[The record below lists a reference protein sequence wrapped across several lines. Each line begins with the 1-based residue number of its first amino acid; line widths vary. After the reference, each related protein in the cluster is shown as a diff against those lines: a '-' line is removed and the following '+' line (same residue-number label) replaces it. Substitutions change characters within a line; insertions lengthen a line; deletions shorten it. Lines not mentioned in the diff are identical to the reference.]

1 MRFTLIAK
9 SLCVAALLA
18 STPLSAL
25 AQSAEQ
31 EDVILIADSVFLQGN
46 NTLTA
51 RGNVEAV
58 QGDTR
63 LTATA
68 IVYDSVKD
76 QITIEG
82 PIKIRD
88 GEAVEIFA
96 DFAELDTSMQN
107 GLLTSA
113 RLVLNEQVTIDAA
126 QARREEGKRTKLD
139 KVAATSCLT
148 CLNGAPLWQIRAKR
162 VTHDQ
167 EKQQLFFDNAQFRI
181 MDVPVF
187 YLPRLRLPDPTL
199 ERATGFLIPQV
210 RSRSRF
216 GLGVKVPYFIRLGDH
231 KDLTLIPYLS
241 PNTRTLEWRYR
252 QAFTKGEIEF
262 LGAFSKDDFSGFDS
276 RAYLFGTGTFEMP
289 RDYTLSFDIKST
301 SDNAYLVDYD
311 YSNLDRLNS
320 EVALARTNRLENTK
334 LALSFFESLRAS
346 EDNNTL
352 PSVVVSARTEQRLFP
367 RALGGELFWQLE
379 AHSHYRRSD
388 LSSDSGDLDDI
399 VDGRD
404 VSRVNAELEWR
415 RTWLTN
421 VGLEFGTTA
430 SLALDAVHTAQD
442 ATLADDNYAQ
452 ITPTVAAHLRYPLIK
467 TTATGVTHI
476 VEPIGQIAWSGG
488 DIRAGTSPIIANDES
503 TRVEFDEGNLL
514 SLSRFPSDDRRERGL
529 VGAWGMNWSRLGPK
543 WETHLTVG
551 QVIRQD
557 VHDDFTLSSG
567 LAGTES
573 DFLVATQ
580 LKSQSGIDL
589 TLRTLID
596 GVNGLNKAE
605 ARGAWN
611 NDRLDLGASYVWLG
625 ADADEDRASVLSE
638 WNLDSS
644 YRLNRHWTG
653 LANWRYDVAS
663 DTTAEAGIGL
673 EYRNECVNARFSVS
687 RRFTS
692 STTVRPATDLSFTV
706 QILGFSAATTDKS
719 YARTCSKTAG

>member
-1 MRFTLIAK
+1 MRFTTFAK
-9 SLCVAALLA
+9 SMIVAGLLA
-18 STPLSAL
+18 STSLSAV
-25 AQSAEQ
+25 AQDTAN
-31 EDVILIADSVFLQGN
+31 EDVILIADSVFLKGN

-58 QGDTR
+58 QGETR

-68 IVYDSVKD
+68 IIYDSVKD

-82 PIKIRD
+82 PIEIRD
-88 GEAVEIFA
+88 GESVQIFA

-107 GLLTSA
+107 GLLLSA

-126 QARREEGKRTKLD
+126 QARREEGKRTRLD
-139 KVAATSCLT
+139 QVAATSCLT

-167 EKQQLFFDNAQFRI
+167 EKQQLFFDEAQFRI
-181 MDVPVF
+181 MDVPII

-199 ERATGFLIPQV
+199 DRATGFLIPEV
-210 RSRSRF
+210 RSSSQF
-216 GLGVKVPYFIRLGDH
+216 GIGVKVPYFIRLGDH
-231 KDLTLIPYLS
+231 KDLTLTPYLS
-241 PNTRTLEWRYR
+241 PQTRTLEWRYR
-252 QAFTKGEIEF
+252 QAFAKGDIEF
-262 LGAFSKDDFSGFDS
+262 TGAFSNDDFSGLGT
-276 RAYLFGTGTFEMP
+276 RAYLFGKGSFELP
-289 RDYTLSFDIKST
+289 RDYTLSFDLKST
-301 SDNAYLVDYD
+301 SDSAYLVDYD
-311 YSNLDRLNS
+311 YSGLDRLNS
-320 EVALARTNRLENTK
+320 EVALARSNRLENTK
-334 LALSFFESLRAS
+334 LALSYFESLRAS
-346 EDNNTL
+346 ENNSTL
-352 PSVVVSARTEQRLFP
+352 PSVVVSARKERRLFP

-379 AHSHYRRSD
+379 AHSHYRRSSAATD
-388 LSSDSGDLDDI
+388 VDLDGV

-415 RTWLTN
+415 RTWLTDI
-421 VGLEFGTTA
+421 GLEFGTTA

-442 ATLADDNYAQ
+442 ATLTDNGYAQ
-452 ITPTVAAHLRYPLIK
+452 ITPAAAVHLRYPLIK
-467 TTATGVTHI
+467 TTNTGVTHI
-476 VEPIGQIAWSGG
+476 LEPLAQIGWSGG
-488 DIRAGTSPIIANDES
+488 DIRTGTPPAIANDES

-529 VGAWGMNWSRLGPK
+529 VGAWGVNWSRLGPE

-557 VHDDFTLSSG
+557 IHDDFSLSSG
-567 LAGTES
+567 LAGKES
-573 DFLVATQ
+573 DFLIATQ

-596 GVNGLNKAE
+596 AAEGLNKAE
-605 ARGAWN
+605 ARGSWN
-611 NDRLDLGASYVWLG
+611 NDRLDLGASYVWLD
-625 ADADEDRASVLSE
+625 ADPDEDRAAVLSE
-638 WNLDSS
+638 WNLDSA

-653 LANWRYDVAS
+653 LANWRYDIAS

-692 STTVRPATDLSFTV
+692 STTVKPATDLSFTV